1 MKRFPAFLLAILIL
15 LQPFSSLWVYV
26 SFKINQSQIAKTLCV
41 QKEIKNNTCK
51 GKCQLKKR
59 LANAEKETEKQLP
72 SNQKQKL
79 ESVCF
84 ISTKHLYLNYS
95 FGINSVKKYSYIP
108 DFYKASFSLNIFHP
122 PQEMFI

>member
-1 MKRFPAFLLAILIL
+1 MKRFPAFLLAILVL

>member
-1 MKRFPAFLLAILIL
+1 MKRFPAFLMAILIL

-95 FGINSVKKYSYIP
+95 FEINSVKKYSYIP

>member
-1 MKRFPAFLLAILIL
+1 MKRLFAFLLAILVL

-72 SNQKQKL
+72 SNQKHKL

-84 ISTKHLYLNYS
+84 ISTKLQQFNYA
-95 FGINSVKKYSYIP
+95 IDRDNARKCSYVP

>member
-1 MKRFPAFLLAILIL
+1 MKRFPAFLLAILVL

-26 SFKINQSQIAKTLCV
+26 SFKINQIQIAKTLCV

-95 FGINSVKKYSYIP
+95 FGRNSVKKYSYIP

>member
-1 MKRFPAFLLAILIL
+1 MKRSPAFLLAILIL

-95 FGINSVKKYSYIP
+95 FGINTVKKYSYIP
-108 DFYKASFSLNIFHP
+108 DFYKVSFSLNIFHP
-122 PQEMFI
+122 PQERFI

>member
-1 MKRFPAFLLAILIL
+1 MKRFPAFLLALLIL

-26 SFKINQSQIAKTLCV
+26 SFKVNQSQIAKTLCV

>member
-1 MKRFPAFLLAILIL
+1 MKRLFAFLLAILVL
-15 LQPFSSLWVYV
+15 LHPFSSLWVYV

-84 ISTKHLYLNYS
+84 ISTKLQHFNYA
-95 FGINSVKKYSYIP
+95 IDRDNTRKCSYIT
-108 DFYKASFSLNIFHP
+108 DFYKDPYSINIFHP
-122 PQEMFI
+122 PQERFI

>member
-1 MKRFPAFLLAILIL
+1 MKRFPAFLLAILVL

-95 FGINSVKKYSYIP
+95 FGRNSVKKYSYIP

>member
-95 FGINSVKKYSYIP
+95 FGINSVKKYSNIP

>member
-1 MKRFPAFLLAILIL
+1 MKRFPAFLLAILVL

-51 GKCQLKKR
+51 GKCQLKKQ

>member
-1 MKRFPAFLLAILIL
+1 MKRFPAFLLAILVL

-26 SFKINQSQIAKTLCV
+26 SFKIDQSQIAKTLCV

-84 ISTKHLYLNYS
+84 ISTKYLYLNYS
-95 FGINSVKKYSYIP
+95 FGRNSAKKYSYIP
-108 DFYKASFSLNIFHP
+108 DFYKALFSLNIFHP
-122 PQEMFI
+122 PQERFI

>member
-1 MKRFPAFLLAILIL
+1 MKRFPAFLMAIFIL

-26 SFKINQSQIAKTLCV
+26 SFKINQSQIAKKLCV

-95 FGINSVKKYSYIP
+95 FGRNSVKKYSYIP

>member
-1 MKRFPAFLLAILIL
+1 MKRFPAFLMAILIL

-26 SFKINQSQIAKTLCV
+26 SFKVNQSQIAQTLCV

>member
-26 SFKINQSQIAKTLCV
+26 SFNINQSQIAKTLCV

-95 FGINSVKKYSYIP
+95 FGINSVKKYSNIP

>member
-1 MKRFPAFLLAILIL
+1 MNRFPAFLLAILVL

-84 ISTKHLYLNYS
+84 ISTKYLYLNYS
-95 FGINSVKKYSYIP
+95 FGRNSSKKYSSIP

-122 PQEMFI
+122 PQERFI

>member
-1 MKRFPAFLLAILIL
+1 MKRFIDFLLAIIIL

-26 SFKINQSQIAKTLCV
+26 SFKVNQSQIAKTLCV

-59 LANAEKETEKQLP
+59 LANAEKETEKQFP
-72 SNQKQKL
+72 SNQKHKL
-79 ESVCF
+79 ESACF
-84 ISTKHLYLNYS
+84 ISTKLYNFNHSIVRDTASKCL
-95 FGINSVKKYSYIP
+95 YIP

-122 PQEMFI
+122 PQERFI

>member
-1 MKRFPAFLLAILIL
+1 MKRSPAFLLAILIL

-84 ISTKHLYLNYS
+84 ISTKHIYLNYS